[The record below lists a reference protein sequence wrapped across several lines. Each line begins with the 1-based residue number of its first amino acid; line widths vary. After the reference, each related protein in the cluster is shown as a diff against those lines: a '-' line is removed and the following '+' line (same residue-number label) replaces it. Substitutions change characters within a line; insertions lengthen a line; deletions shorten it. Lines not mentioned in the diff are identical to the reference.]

1 MRPAHV
7 LPHWRIAR
15 NPHILA
21 VTETEGFEMPKT
33 KSRAKAKVAAIQTD
47 TARVAAWLAAG
58 ALVIGALIAKSF

>member
-33 KSRAKAKVAAIQTD
+33 KSRARAKVAAIQAD
-47 TARVAAWLAAG
+47 TTRVAIWLGAG
-58 ALVIGALIAKSF
+58 ALVIGALIARGF